1 MLGLTKLMQK
11 IQPYVLLQPTEE
23 DVPQPLDPQSLEFFR
38 DKRVEQGTPVR
49 FVHRGRAVDI
59 VSGQVQDPATPASH
73 QITYWN
79 FDRETAL
86 AVAAVTRTQPVF
98 TH

>member
-1 MLGLTKLMQK
+1 MQNS
-11 IQPYVLLQPTEE
+11 QPQVLLLPLADET
-23 DVPQPLDPQSLEFFR
+23 PQPLDQQSLEFFR
-38 DKRVEQGTPVR
+38 DLRVERGTPVR

-59 VSGQVQDPATPASH
+59 VSGQVQDPSTPVTH

-79 FDRETAL
+79 FDRETAM
-86 AVAAVTRTQPVF
+86 AVAEVTRTEPVF